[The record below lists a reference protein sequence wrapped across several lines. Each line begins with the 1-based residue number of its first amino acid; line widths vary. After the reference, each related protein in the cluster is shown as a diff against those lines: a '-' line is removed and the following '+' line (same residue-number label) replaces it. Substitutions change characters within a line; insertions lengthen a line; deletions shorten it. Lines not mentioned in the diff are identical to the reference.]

1 VSKLTQSRPGLAAV
15 AAGAALAGALG
26 LADPASAAA
35 VPPPHLPLQLHLHQG
50 HGPTHPPA
58 HRALPS
64 VYSDWPMFRDNPTHT
79 GVSPETAISTTT
91 AASLVQTWTAK
102 LGSTS
107 DTSPAV
113 VTNTTLGKALVYA
126 GANNHFYAYPAGGGA
141 AVWTYTLPAGVVETS
156 PAVFRG
162 VVYIGSTAG
171 TLFAL
176 NATTGA
182 LMCSYKAGGPILAS
196 PVAVEAPNGSGPVVY
211 DGTIPGNG
219 AAGAEFA
226 MNGPGNTAGNCTQA
240 WKFTSFAVS
249 PGGSWS
255 SPAFATSA
263 RGVPLVVFGSKDT
276 DDAVYALN
284 ARTGTLVWRYR
295 TSSASLADVGA
306 SPVIS
311 QPGQNGF
318 AGGVVYAVGKD
329 KSVYAINLTTGAL
342 IWKFALQGGGN
353 PTGSSG
359 DVGGAALLG
368 SRLYVPSD
376 KGMYALNA
384 ITGTLV
390 WHVLTTSTFYA
401 SPAVTGPAGR
411 MVLAD
416 ADNEGRVWVLNLAT
430 GATLWEQKPTWAF
443 WVSPTVSHGA
453 IYVAG
458 LDGVLRRFAP
468 SI

>member
-1 VSKLTQSRPGLAAV
+1 VSKLTQSRPGLAAA

-26 LADPASAAA
+26 LAGPASAAA
-35 VPPPHLPLQLHLHQG
+35 VPPPHLPVHLHQG
-50 HGPTHPPA
+50 HGHGHGHAHA
-58 HRALPS
+58 HRALPP
-64 VYSDWPMFRDNPTHT
+64 VYSDWPMFRANPTHT

-91 AASLVQTWTAK
+91 AASLSQTWAAQ
-102 LGSTS
+102 LGTTS

-113 VTNTTLGKALVYA
+113 VTNATLGKVLVYA

-141 AVWTYTLPAGVVETS
+141 AVWTYKLPAGVVETS

-171 TLFAL
+171 TLYAL

-182 LMCSYKAGGPILAS
+182 LLCSYKAGGPILAS
-196 PVAVEAPNGSGPVVY
+196 PVAVAAANGSGPVVY

-219 AAGAEFA
+219 AVGAEFA
-226 MNGPGNTAGNCTQA
+226 MNGPGNSAGGCTQA
-240 WKFTSFAVS
+240 WKFTKFAVS
-249 PGGSWS
+249 PGGTWS
-255 SPAFATSA
+255 SPAYATDA
-263 RGVPLVVFGSKDT
+263 RSVPVVVFGSKDT

-284 ARTGTLVWRYR
+284 ARTGALVWRYR
-295 TSSASLADVGA
+295 TNSANLADVGA
-306 SPVIS
+306 APTIS
-311 QPGQNGF
+311 VPGQNGF
-318 AGGVVYAVGKD
+318 ASGVVYVTGKN
-329 KSVYAINLTTGAL
+329 KTVYALNLTTGTL
-342 IWKFALQGGGN
+342 IWKYALLGGGN

-359 DVGGAALLG
+359 DVAGAALLG

-384 ITGTLV
+384 ITGTLI

-411 MVLAD
+411 MVLVD
-416 ADNEGRVWVLNLAT
+416 ADNAGHLWVLNLAT
-430 GATLWEQKPTWAF
+430 GATLWTQKPAWGF

-453 IYVAG
+453 IYLAG
-458 LDGVLRRFAP
+458 LDGWLRSFAP
-468 SI
+468 RI